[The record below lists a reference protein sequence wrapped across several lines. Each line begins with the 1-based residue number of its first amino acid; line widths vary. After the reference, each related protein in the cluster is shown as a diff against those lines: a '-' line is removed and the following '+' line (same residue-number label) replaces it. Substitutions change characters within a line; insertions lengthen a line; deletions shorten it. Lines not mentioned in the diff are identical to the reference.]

1 MTQKFSDIY
10 EKSVPLLQR
19 KKMARRMKKMAQSAI
34 FKMKKARSAL
44 RRKTPEKIL
53 QLARKKAINM
63 IRKKFYP
70 TYKDMAFAQRIKIDQ
85 RIMVQ
90 FGKKIDKISKKMAM
104 IIKKGEG
111 ARIAKAKEAQAK
123 ARENPD
129 VRNFTNP
136 SGK

>member
-19 KKMARRMKKMAQSAI
+19 KKMARRMRKMAKSAI

-53 QLARKKAINM
+53 ALARKKAINM

-90 FGKKIDKISKKMAM
+90 FGKKIDKISKK
-104 IIKKGEG
+104 
-111 ARIAKAKEAQAK
+111 IALCRRRHMEIMKLLIGFYCFGLPLYQLTPIHGVLQ
-123 ARENPD
+123 NY
-129 VRNFTNP
+129 
-136 SGK
+136 

>member
-10 EKSVPLLQR
+10 ENSVPLLQR
-19 KKMARRMKKMAQSAI
+19 KKMARRMAKMAKSAI

-111 ARIAKAKEAQAK
+111 QRIAKAKEAQKK
-123 ARENPD
+123 ARED
-129 VRNFTNP
+129 A
-136 SGK
+136 

>member
-19 KKMARRMKKMAQSAI
+19 KKMARRMRKMAKSAI
-34 FKMKKARSAL
+34 FKMKKAISAL

-53 QLARKKAINM
+53 ALARKKAINM

-123 ARENPD
+123 AREKPD

>member
-1 MTQKFSDIY
+1 IY

-19 KKMARRMKKMAQSAI
+19 KKMARRMRKMAKSAI

-53 QLARKKAINM
+53 ALARKKAINM

-123 ARENPD
+123 AREKPD

>member
-1 MTQKFSDIY
+1 MRFDSGKGS
-10 EKSVPLLQR
+10 
-19 KKMARRMKKMAQSAI
+19 
-34 FKMKKARSAL
+34 
-44 RRKTPEKIL
+44 
-53 QLARKKAINM
+53 KKAINM

-111 ARIAKAKEAQAK
+111 QRIAKAKEAQKK
-123 ARENPD
+123 ARED
-129 VRNFTNP
+129 A
-136 SGK
+136 

>member
-1 MTQKFSDIY
+1 MTQKFSDIH

-19 KKMARRMKKMAQSAI
+19 KKMARRMAKMARSAI

-53 QLARKKAINM
+53 ALARKKAINM
-63 IRKKFYP
+63 MRKKFYP

-90 FGKKIDKISKKMAM
+90 FGKKIDKISKKLAI

-111 ARIAKAKEAQAK
+111 ARIAKARESQKKAK
-123 ARENPD
+123 DNA
-129 VRNFTNP
+129 
-136 SGK
+136 

>member
-10 EKSVPLLQR
+10 ELSVPLLQR
-19 KKMARRMKKMAQSAI
+19 KKMARRMRKMAKSAI

-53 QLARKKAINM
+53 ALARKKAINM

-123 ARENPD
+123 AREKPD

>member
-1 MTQKFSDIY
+1 MTQQFSDIY

-19 KKMARRMKKMAQSAI
+19 KKMARRMAKMAKSSI

-123 ARENPD
+123 AREKPD

>member
-1 MTQKFSDIY
+1 MTHKFSDIY

-19 KKMARRMKKMAQSAI
+19 KKMARRMKKMARSAI

-63 IRKKFYP
+63 MRKKFYP

-90 FGKKIDKISKKMAM
+90 FGKKIDKIAKKMAM

-111 ARIAKAKEAQAK
+111 ARIAKAKERQKK
-123 ARENPD
+123 ARDNA
-129 VRNFTNP
+129 
-136 SGK
+136 

>member
-1 MTQKFSDIY
+1 MTQQFSDIY

-19 KKMARRMKKMAQSAI
+19 KKMARRMKKMARSAI
-34 FKMKKARSAL
+34 FKMKKKRAAL

-53 QLARKKAINM
+53 ALARKKAINM

-85 RIMVQ
+85 RIMIQ
-90 FGKKIDKISKKMAM
+90 FGKKIDKIAKKMAM

-111 ARIAKAKEAQAK
+111 ERISKAREAQKKAKEDA
-123 ARENPD
+123 
-129 VRNFTNP
+129 
-136 SGK
+136 

>member
-1 MTQKFSDIY
+1 MGQMTQKFSDIH

-19 KKMARRMKKMAQSAI
+19 KKMARRMAKMARSAI

-53 QLARKKAINM
+53 ALARKKAINM
-63 IRKKFYP
+63 MRKKFYP

-90 FGKKIDKISKKMAM
+90 FGKKIDKISKKLAI

-111 ARIAKAKEAQAK
+111 ARIAKARESQKKAK
-123 ARENPD
+123 DNA
-129 VRNFTNP
+129 
-136 SGK
+136 

>member
-1 MTQKFSDIY
+1 MTQKFSDIH

-19 KKMARRMKKMAQSAI
+19 KKMARRMAKMARSAI

-53 QLARKKAINM
+53 ALARKKAINM
-63 IRKKFYP
+63 MRKKFYP

-90 FGKKIDKISKKMAM
+90 FGKKIDKISKKLAL

-111 ARIAKAKEAQAK
+111 ARIAKARESQKKAK
-123 ARENPD
+123 DNA
-129 VRNFTNP
+129 
-136 SGK
+136 

>member
-19 KKMARRMKKMAQSAI
+19 KKMARRMRKMAKSAI

-123 ARENPD
+123 AREKPD

>member
-1 MTQKFSDIY
+1 MTQQFSDIY

-19 KKMARRMKKMAQSAI
+19 KKMARRMRKMAKSAI

-53 QLARKKAINM
+53 ALARKKAINLM
-63 IRKKFYP
+63 RKKFYP

-123 ARENPD
+123 AREKPD